1 MNIWKINLIIMFSTF
16 MATVVFTVLQALVL
30 NKLVKNM
37 ENGKGFSENWLAVAS
52 AMNTI
57 IEINTNIVAISIVM
71 AIPLFIIG
79 LFIR

>member
-71 AIPLFIIG
+71 AIPLFLIG

>member
-37 ENGKGFSENWLAVAS
+37 ENGKGFSENWLVLANV
-52 AMNTI
+52 MNTM
-57 IEINTNIVAISIVM
+57 IEINTNIVAVSIVM
-71 AIPLFIIG
+71 AIPIFIIG
-79 LFIR
+79 LLIR